1 MSSASDLVEGRAWTA
16 HTASVSRECFQYSS
30 LSVFGPC
37 FSSEFVRVRVFSD
50 CCFSCLSLGTCDAHI
65 FISSHDRSSTLCST
79 YTHVH
84 RSTTCCLVGR
94 IVPLNTPPLRGE
106 RGFHPGNHTPS
117 SGRVKHTPPPSPGTR
132 LTASLSTSSATP
144 ETLNVA
150 ASVVHHPL
158 REKMPCLPRTPMPP
172 CSTFHQSPAPPR
184 PVGTVRSPPT
194 LRTWPL
200 CPGELVAVR
209 LR

>member
-1 MSSASDLVEGRAWTA
+1 MDLVKEEQNNIYYITVRQLERATWNNEIGLVSYFVLFFGIFHVPGWLVSSASDLVEGRAWTA

-84 RSTTCCLVGR
+84 RSTTWCLVGL
-94 IVPLNTPPLRGE
+94 IVPFG
-106 RGFHPGNHTPS
+106 
-117 SGRVKHTPPPSPGTR
+117 SGAVGLLATGSYLVGVDDVILWTR
-132 LTASLSTSSATP
+132 HRCAFL
-144 ETLNVA
+144 
-150 ASVVHHPL
+150 
-158 REKMPCLPRTPMPP
+158 
-172 CSTFHQSPAPPR
+172 
-184 PVGTVRSPPT
+184 
-194 LRTWPL
+194 W
-200 CPGELVAVR
+200 
-209 LR
+209 